1 MSDRI
6 DWVEKRKQ
14 VKMFIEEVVYPL
26 EDGFDK
32 DTPESQAGLKAVQQ
46 KAKDAGLWALGH
58 PKDIGG

>member
-32 DTPESQAGLKAVQQ
+32 DTPESQAGLKSVQQ
-46 KAKDAGLWALGH
+46 
-58 PKDIGG
+58 

>member
-32 DTPESQAGLKAVQQ
+32 DTPESQVGLKAVQQ
-46 KAKDAGLWALGH
+46 KAKDAGLWALGQ
-58 PKDIGG
+58 PKD